1 MIEQQQRPKQPMG
14 PMISMLLM
22 MVVMFAIL
30 PFRATIG
37 QYMHF
42 VLNPLIGFNG
52 LYPVLTIFC
61 AGILLIVFTTLI
73 RHFTTDWNAQAK
85 SQQIS
90 KAFSK
95 EMREAQMNRDV
106 KRMEKLRKQQ
116 QEIMSMS
123 MAQSSKQMKLM
134 PITMVIAMSI
144 FFWLYHFLEV
154 IAAVNDGA
162 VNVVAPWNPKWN
174 LLGASFWFPNF
185 IWIYMF
191 VSMPLGQ
198 VFTKVLQF
206 FTMKRAKESE
216 EYIINER
223 L

>member
-1 MIEQQQRPKQPMG
+1 
-14 PMISMLLM
+14 MISMLLM
-22 MVVMFAIL
+22 IVVMFAIL
-30 PFRATIG
+30 PFRAIIG

-73 RHFTTDWNAQAK
+73 RHFTTDWKAQAK

-95 EMREAQMNRDV
+95 EMREAQMDRDV

-134 PITMVIAMSI
+134 PITMVIAISI
-144 FFWLYHFLEV
+144 FFWLWHFLGV
-154 IAAVNDGA
+154 IADANGGV
-162 VNVVAPWNPKWN
+162 VNVVAPWNPEWN
-174 LLGASFWFPNF
+174 LLGSSFWFPNF

-206 FTMKRAKESE
+206 FTMKRARESE